1 MKASTLL
8 QSLKNCS
15 KAELVEMLLELALY
29 HPAVE
34 NFLRARFDP
43 TTPVP
48 DFESYKGA
56 VSDEFFP
63 DWGCGNGSP
72 SIAYRMLQ
80 RVESEATSTRQV
92 LDFIFFCVET
102 GVQYTNDYGD
112 INEEFYMAFED
123 LFERAAKLAW
133 ANGLSDVYS
142 QQAESIVISTAGIGW
157 GFHDEL
163 DRIFIEY
170 FAGENEA

>member
-8 QSLKNCS
+8 QSLKGCS
-15 KAELVEMLLELALY
+15 KAELVETLLELALF
-29 HPAVE
+29 HPAAE
-34 NFLRARFDP
+34 NFLRARFEP

-48 DFESYKGA
+48 NFDSYKGA
-56 VSDEFFP
+56 VSEEFFP

-80 RVESEATSTRQV
+80 RVEAETTSTQQV

-102 GVQYTNDYGD
+102 GVQYINDYDD

-123 LFERAAKLAW
+123 LFERAAKLAL

-142 QQAESIVISTAGIGW
+142 QQAESIVMSTAGIGW
-157 GFHDEL
+157 GFNDEL
-163 DRIFIEY
+163 NRIFIQY
-170 FAGENEA
+170 FADGHEA

>member
-1 MKASTLL
+1 
-8 QSLKNCS
+8 
-15 KAELVEMLLELALY
+15 MLLELALY

-34 NFLRARFDP
+34 NFLKVRFDP
-43 TTPVP
+43 TTPIP

-63 DWGCGNGSP
+63 DWGYGNGSP

-123 LFERAAKLAW
+123 LFERAAKLAV

-142 QQAESIVISTAGIGW
+142 QQAENIVTSTAEIGW

-170 FAGENEA
+170 FAEADEA

>member
-1 MKASTLL
+1 
-8 QSLKNCS
+8 
-15 KAELVEMLLELALY
+15 MLLELALY

-34 NFLRARFDP
+34 NFLKVRFDP
-43 TTPVP
+43 TTPIP

-63 DWGCGNGSP
+63 DWGYGNGSP

-92 LDFIFFCVET
+92 LDFVFFCVET

-123 LFERAAKLAW
+123 LFERAAKLAV

-142 QQAESIVISTAGIGW
+142 QQAENIVTSTAEIGW

-170 FAGENEA
+170 FAEADEA